1 MAIIVTGGL
10 GILGNSILKILS
22 KNEKKI
28 IVYDRKKNF
37 QRFQSIKNKNMQFI
51 AGG

>member
-22 KNEKKI
+22 KIEKKI
-28 IVYDRKKNF
+28 IVYDRKKIF
-37 QRFQSIKNKNMQFI
+37 RDSKVLKIKI
-51 AGG
+51 CSL